1 MTERAYDIVIVGGG
15 INGAAVARDAAGRG
29 YRVLLVERDDYA
41 AATSSASSKLVHGG
55 IRYLEHAE
63 FRLVRESLH
72 ERAVLLSIAPH
83 LVAPLRFLLP
93 ITRSQPRPAW
103 MVSLGLTL
111 YDVLAGRHRLEGTGR
126 LTPAESAG
134 LSELRTEDT
143 TAILR
148 YPDCWTDDARLTLC
162 TLLDARQRGADI
174 RNRCEAM
181 VVVPM
186 EAGYRVELRDRGT
199 RTLVT
204 ARAVVNASGPWADRL
219 LQRVE
224 GRTSSPVR
232 LRLVRGSHIVV
243 AARPDSRPE
252 AYTLQHDDG
261 RVVFVI
267 PWLGGRFRIIGTT
280 DISHDADPTTARC
293 TAEERDYLIGVHN
306 RYFRR
311 PIAAADVVWSWSG
324 VRPLVDDGA
333 DRPSKVTRDFRLQTE
348 ARGKAALLTVFGGK
362 LTTHRVLA
370 ERVLAA
376 LEPTLGFRRKSWTAF
391 EPITGGDLPL
401 DRHPALAA
409 SGPMYLAPALRS
421 RWVAT
426 YGSVAADLFEAVRQ
440 RPALAREVAP
450 GICEAELRHSSARED
465 AVTAEDFLYR
475 RTKTFIDLDPTG
487 RNAVRRWFGEQDEEA
502 AA

>member
-1 MTERAYDIVIVGGG
+1 MTTPTYDIVVIGGG

-29 YRVLLVERDDYA
+29 YRVLLAERDDYA

-55 IRYLEHAE
+55 IRYLEHGE

-72 ERAVLLSIAPH
+72 ERATLLAIAPH

-93 ITRSQPRPAW
+93 ITKSQPRPAW

-111 YDVLAGRHRLEGTGR
+111 YDVLAGRHRLSGTGR
-126 LTPAESAG
+126 LTAEATAELG
-134 LSELRTEDT
+134 ELRTEAT
-143 TAILR
+143 TAILH

-174 RNRCEAM
+174 RNRCEAIA
-181 VVVPM
+181 VAPT
-186 EAGYRVELRDRGT
+186 EAGFRIELRHRGT
-199 RTLVT
+199 RTTVT

-224 GRTSSPVR
+224 GRAPSPVR

-243 AARPDSRPE
+243 AARPDARPE

-267 PWLGGRFRIIGTT
+267 PWLDGRFRIIGTT
-280 DISHDADPTTARC
+280 DVPHDADPTAAQC
-293 TAEERDYLIGVHN
+293 APEERDYLIAVHN

-311 PIAAADVVWSWSG
+311 PIAAGDVIWSWSG
-324 VRPLVDDGA
+324 VRPLVDDGS
-333 DRPSKVTRDFRLQTE
+333 DRPSKVTRDFRLQVE
-348 ARGKAALLTVFGGK
+348 AHGKTALVTIFGGK

-370 ERVLAA
+370 ERVLSA
-376 LEPTLGFRRKSWTAF
+376 LEPALGFRRKPWTAH
-391 EPITGGDLPL
+391 EPITGGDLPI
-401 DRHPALAA
+401 DRHAALAA
-409 SGPMYLAPALRS
+409 SGPMYLAPKLRS

-426 YGSVAADLFEAVRQ
+426 YGSVAAELFEAVRQ
-440 RPALAREVAP
+440 RPSLSREIAP
-450 GICEAELRHSSARED
+450 GICEAELQHASSRED
-465 AVTAEDFLYR
+465 AVTADDFLYR
-475 RTKTFIDLDPTG
+475 RTKTFIDLDAAG
-487 RNAVRRWFGEQDEEA
+487 RNAVRRWFGEEDAEA

>member
-1 MTERAYDIVIVGGG
+1 MTVPTYDIVIVGGG

-29 YRVLLVERDDYA
+29 YRVLLAERDDYA

-55 IRYLEHAE
+55 IRYLEHGE

-72 ERAVLLSIAPH
+72 ERATLLAIAPH
-83 LVAPLRFLLP
+83 LVSPLRFLLP

-103 MVSLGLTL
+103 RVSLGLTL
-111 YDVLAGRHRLEGTGR
+111 YDLLAGKHRLAGTGR
-126 LTPAESAG
+126 LTMTETAELG
-134 LSELRTEDT
+134 ELRTEDA
-143 TAILR
+143 TAILH

-174 RNRCEAM
+174 RNRCEVTA
-181 VVVPM
+181 VVPI

-199 RTLVT
+199 RTTVT

-219 LQRVE
+219 LQCVD
-224 GRTSSPVR
+224 GRSSSPVR

-267 PWLGGRFRIIGTT
+267 PWLDGRFRIIGTT
-280 DISHDADPTTARC
+280 DFPHEGDPTEAQC
-293 TAEERDYLIGVHN
+293 TAAEQDYLIGVHN

-311 PIAAADVVWSWSG
+311 PIAAGDVIWSWSG
-324 VRPLVDDGA
+324 VRPLVDDGS
-333 DRPSKVTRDFRLQTE
+333 DRPSRVTRDFRLQLETH
-348 ARGKAALLTVFGGK
+348 GKAALMTIFGGK

-376 LEPTLGFRRKSWTAF
+376 LEPTLGFRRKPWTAH
-391 EPITGGDLPL
+391 EPITGGDLPI
-401 DRHPALAA
+401 DRHAALAA
-409 SGPMYLAPALRS
+409 SGPMYLAPKLRS

-440 RPALAREVAP
+440 RPSLSREIAP
-450 GICEAELRHSSARED
+450 GICEAELQHVASRED

-475 RTKTFIDLDPTG
+475 RTKTFIDLDAAG
-487 RNAVRRWFGEQDEEA
+487 RNAVRRWFGEQDAEVA
-502 AA
+502 A